1 MLRNTSLR
9 FKVLLLPAVAA
20 LAFAVVF
27 SVTSS
32 ATRRNE
38 SLLAGIEQGQQAAR
52 SLSRDLEVT
61 LLGVS
66 TAIRRA
72 VPDDD
77 SGPLDAAI
85 TSLERLSLKLQD
97 AASAGSLVSDTATL
111 AEPLGAYLEAAR
123 ELAALIRSGA
133 RGREVQSRYEQAV
146 QKGSDLQ
153 LALFEL
159 RSQQIVSAVQY
170 ARAAQARARD
180 TITSALLLAV
190 LMLAAVSAVVI
201 RGITR
206 PLADVMHVVDA
217 VTRGNLAVAIA
228 PTSSD
233 EVGQL
238 LRGMARLTAE
248 LKRVLG
254 AVDATAAS
262 LSSAAAE
269 VASTTKTLSQGIG
282 EQASSV
288 QQTSASLEQM
298 NASILKNAEH
308 SRRLEQMARKGE
320 RDGEES
326 GRAVQ
331 ETVTAMRS
339 IADRISIIEEIS
351 HQTNMLALNAAI
363 EAARAGEQGRGF
375 AVVAAEVRKLA
386 ERSQDAAREISQ
398 VASSSV
404 QMAERSGQLLTAL
417 VPSIQQTAE
426 LMQEVSVASQEQ
438 SEGVGQINAAMGQV
452 DAVALRNATAIEQLS
467 ETAESLSV
475 FAEQV
480 KRLMDFF
487 NVEQTPAGAAHETQ
501 PPESQT
507 PPTKR
512 AARKPRARA
521 GGEWKPFAGKPDAAD
536 PPDPSGDPG

>member
-9 FKVLLLPAVAA
+9 FKILILPAVAA
-20 LAFAVVF
+20 LAFMVILAVA
-27 SVTSS
+27 SS
-32 ATRRNE
+32 ATRRNDG
-38 SLLAGIEQGQQAAR
+38 LLAGIERGQQAAR
-52 SLSRDLEVT
+52 ALSRDVELT
-61 LLGVS
+61 LASVS
-66 TAIRRA
+66 SAIRRA

-77 SGPLDAAI
+77 SRPLEEAI
-85 TSLERLSLKLQD
+85 ASLERLSSKLQESAD
-97 AASAGSLVSDTATL
+97 AGEVATDPSSTL
-111 AEPLGAYLEAAR
+111 AAPLAAYLDAAR
-123 ELAALIRSGA
+123 ELAALMRSGA
-133 RGREVQSRYEQAV
+133 RGRDVQVRYEQVA
-146 QKGSDLQ
+146 QKGSELQ

-159 RSQQIVSAVQY
+159 RSQQIVAAVQY
-170 ARAAQARARD
+170 ARHSQESARD
-180 TITSALLLAV
+180 TITGALLIGFL
-190 LMLAAVSAVVI
+190 LLAAVSAIVI
-201 RGITR
+201 RGITH
-206 PLADVMHVVDA
+206 PLADVMRVVDA
-217 VTRGNLAVAIA
+217 VTRGNLAIQIT

-238 LRGMARLTAE
+238 LRAMASLTAE

-262 LSSAAAE
+262 LSSAASE

-404 QMAERSGQLLTAL
+404 QMAERSGQLLAAL

-438 SEGVGQINAAMGQV
+438 SEGVGQINAAMSQV

-487 NVEQTPAGAAHETQ
+487 CVEHAPAASAKPPAA
-501 PPESQT
+501 PPAEA
-507 PPTKR
+507 PRR
-512 AARKPRARA
+512 ARRERPRAGR
-521 GGEWKPFAGKPDAAD
+521 EWKPFIRKPE
-536 PPDPSGDPG
+536 PPPSASSPPGDSA

>member
-1 MLRNTSLR
+1 MLRNLGLR
-9 FKVLLLPAVAA
+9 FKVLILPAVAA
-20 LAFAVVF
+20 LAFAVVLG
-27 SVTSS
+27 VTFAATRHNERLLVGIETGQVAVRELGRELESTLARVAAILRRALPDESAASIESAVEGLENLAARLQQAVEEGTLAADESS
-32 ATRRNE
+32 AL
-38 SLLAGIEQGQQAAR
+38 SAPIAAY
-52 SLSRDLEVT
+52 RD
-61 LLGVS
+61 
-66 TAIRRA
+66 
-72 VPDDD
+72 
-77 SGPLDAAI
+77 
-85 TSLERLSLKLQD
+85 
-97 AASAGSLVSDTATL
+97 
-111 AEPLGAYLEAAR
+111 AAR
-123 ELAALIRSGA
+123 ELAGA
-133 RGREVQSRYEQAV
+133 MRGGVRGRDLAARYDV
-146 QKGSDLQ
+146 VSQKAAELQ

-159 RSQQIVSAVQY
+159 RSRHIVSAVEA
-170 ARAAQARARD
+170 ARRAQTHARD
-180 TITSALLLAV
+180 AIATALLVSLAALAIVSALV
-190 LMLAAVSAVVI
+190 M
-201 RGITR
+201 RGITTR
-206 PLADVMHVVDA
+206 LAEVMRVVDA
-217 VTRGNLAVAIA
+217 VTGGNLAVQIA
-228 PTSSD
+228 PTSGD

-262 LSSAAAE
+262 LSSAASE
-269 VASTTKTLSQGIG
+269 VASSTKTLSQGIG

-288 QQTSASLEQM
+288 QETSASLEQM

-308 SRRLEQMARKGE
+308 SRRLEQMARKGG

-331 ETVTAMRS
+331 ETVAAMRS

-375 AVVAAEVRKLA
+375 AVVASEVRKLA

-404 QMAERSGQLLTAL
+404 QMAERSGQLLAAL

-452 DAVALRNATAIEQLS
+452 DAVALRNATAIEELS

-487 NVEQTPAGAAHETQ
+487 CVD
-501 PPESQT
+501 
-507 PPTKR
+507 PTEV
-512 AARKPRARA
+512 AARGESRTEAESPRASGRSARKTRTPRA
-521 GGEWKPFAGKPDAAD
+521 EWKPFAPKPDDPDAAAG
-536 PPDPSGDPG
+536 GDPD

>member
-9 FKVLLLPAVAA
+9 VKVLLLPAVAA
-20 LAFAVVF
+20 IGFAVTLGVL
-27 SVTSS
+27 SD

-38 SLLAGIEQGQQAAR
+38 GLLASVEQGQQAAR
-52 SLSRDLEVT
+52 ALSRDVQLT
-61 LLGVS
+61 LGGVS
-66 TAIRRA
+66 AAIRQA
-72 VPDDD
+72 VPNDD
-77 SGPLDAAI
+77 SRGLDAAI
-85 TSLERLSLKLQD
+85 TSLESLSDKLEQSAEGGLLADPSSSLGTALK
-97 AASAGSLVSDTATL
+97 S
-111 AEPLGAYLEAAR
+111 Y
-123 ELAALIRSGA
+123 LAAAQALATQLRSGA
-133 RGREVQSRYEQAV
+133 RGRELQGRYDEAT
-146 QKGSDLQ
+146 QKGSELQ

-159 RSQQIVSAVQY
+159 RSQQIVAAMQY
-170 ARAAQARARD
+170 ARRGREQARNTVAV
-180 TITSALLLAV
+180 ALLVSFALLV
-190 LMLAAVSAVVI
+190 AVSAVVV
-201 RGITR
+201 RGITG
-206 PLADVMHVVDA
+206 PLADVMRVVDA
-217 VTRGNLAVAIA
+217 VTRGNLAVPITATA
-228 PTSSD
+228 DD
-233 EVGQL
+233 EIGQL
-238 LRGMARLTAE
+238 LRGIARLTQE

-262 LSSAAAE
+262 LSSAASE

-331 ETVTAMRS
+331 ETVAAMRS

-404 QMAERSGQLLTAL
+404 QMAERSGQLLAAL

-487 NVEQTPAGAAHETQ
+487 TVQAPSAAAAAPTESAPPPA
-501 PPESQT
+501 PP
-507 PPTKR
+507 R
-512 AARKPRARA
+512 RRARA
-521 GGEWKPFAGKPDAAD
+521 RSGGEWKPFARTPDAAG
-536 PPDPSGDPG
+536 PSGSSGDPG

>member
-9 FKVLLLPAVAA
+9 FKVLLLPAVAV
-20 LAFAVVF
+20 LAFAVILGVM
-27 SVTSS
+27 SNTM
-32 ATRRNE
+32 RRTE
-38 SLLAGIEQGQQAAR
+38 ALLAGIEQGQQAAR
-52 SLSRDLEVT
+52 ALSRDLQVT
-61 LLGVS
+61 LGSVS
-66 TAIRRA
+66 AAIRRA
-72 VPDDD
+72 VPEDD
-77 SGPLDAAI
+77 SRTLEAGIA
-85 TSLERLSLKLQD
+85 SLERLSAKLAETGSAETLD
-97 AASAGSLVSDTATL
+97 AADPSSSLAD
-111 AEPLGAYLEAAR
+111 PLQAYLDAAR
-123 ELAALIRSGA
+123 ELAAQLRAGV
-133 RGREVQSRYEQAV
+133 RGRELQARYDEATQT
-146 QKGSDLQ
+146 GSELQ

-159 RSQQIVSAVQY
+159 RSQQIVATVQY
-170 ARAAQARARD
+170 ARAAQQSARN
-180 TITSALLLAV
+180 TIASALLIAFLLIASV
-190 LMLAAVSAVVI
+190 CTVVI
-201 RGITR
+201 RALTR
-206 PLADVMHVVDA
+206 PLADVLRVVDA
-217 VTRGNLAVAIA
+217 VTRGNLAVEIA
-228 PTSSD
+228 PTSND
-233 EVGQL
+233 EVGEL

-262 LSSAAAE
+262 LSSAASE
-269 VASTTKTLSQGIG
+269 VAATTKTLSQGIG

-320 RDGEES
+320 RDGDES

-331 ETVTAMRS
+331 ETVAAMRS

-404 QMAERSGQLLTAL
+404 QMAERSGQLLSAL

-452 DAVALRNATAIEQLS
+452 DAVALRNATAIEELS

-487 NVEQTPAGAAHETQ
+487 CTEHAPAGAATPGGTQ
-501 PPESQT
+501 PP
-507 PPTKR
+507 PAPRR
-512 AARKPRARA
+512 AARKERTRSA
-521 GGEWKPFAGKPDAAD
+521 GEWKPFARKPDAAG
-536 PPDPSGDPG
+536 PPSASGDSG

>member
-9 FKVLLLPAVAA
+9 FKVLVLPAVAVA
-20 LAFAVVF
+20 AFAVILGVM
-27 SVTSS
+27 SS
-32 ATRRNE
+32 TMRRNE
-38 SLLAGIEQGQQAAR
+38 GLLASIEQGQQAAR
-52 SLSRDLEVT
+52 ALSRDLQTT
-61 LLGVS
+61 LAGVS

-77 SGPLDAAI
+77 SSALDAAI
-85 TSLERLSLKLQD
+85 GSLERLSSRLAEIG
-97 AASAGSLVSDTATL
+97 AAGPQAADPSSSL
-111 AEPLGAYLEAAR
+111 AEPLQAYLEAAR
-123 ELAALIRSGA
+123 ALAAQLRSGV
-133 RGREVQSRYEQAV
+133 RGRELQARYDEAL
-146 QKGSDLQ
+146 QKGSELQ

-159 RSQQIVSAVQY
+159 RSQQIVATVQY
-170 ARAAQARARD
+170 ARDAQGHARN
-180 TITSALLLAV
+180 TVGSALLIAFLVIAT
-190 LMLAAVSAVVI
+190 VSTVVI
-201 RGITR
+201 RGMTR
-206 PLADVMHVVDA
+206 ALADVLRVVDA
-217 VTRGNLAVAIA
+217 VTRGNLAVEIA
-228 PTSSD
+228 PTTND
-233 EVGQL
+233 EIGEL
-238 LRGMARLTAE
+238 LRSMARLTGE

-269 VASTTKTLSQGIG
+269 VAATTKTLSQGIG

-288 QQTSASLEQM
+288 QETSASLEQM

-331 ETVTAMRS
+331 ETVAAMRS

-438 SEGVGQINAAMGQV
+438 SEGVGQINAAMSQV

-487 NVEQTPAGAAHETQ
+487 CVEHAPAAAATPGEDA
-501 PPESQT
+501 PP
-507 PPTKR
+507 
-512 AARKPRARA
+512 ARRQRA
-521 GGEWKPFAGKPDAAD
+521 GRKERSRTSGEWKPFAHKPDAAG
-536 PPDPSGDPG
+536 PPSSSADSG

>member
-1 MLRNTSLR
+1 
-9 FKVLLLPAVAA
+9 
-20 LAFAVVF
+20 
-27 SVTSS
+27 
-32 ATRRNE
+32 
-38 SLLAGIEQGQQAAR
+38 
-52 SLSRDLEVT
+52 
-61 LLGVS
+61 
-66 TAIRRA
+66 
-72 VPDDD
+72 
-77 SGPLDAAI
+77 
-85 TSLERLSLKLQD
+85 
-97 AASAGSLVSDTATL
+97 
-111 AEPLGAYLEAAR
+111 
-123 ELAALIRSGA
+123 
-133 RGREVQSRYEQAV
+133 
-146 QKGSDLQ
+146 
-153 LALFEL
+153 
-159 RSQQIVSAVQY
+159 
-170 ARAAQARARD
+170 
-180 TITSALLLAV
+180 
-190 LMLAAVSAVVI
+190 
-201 RGITR
+201 
-206 PLADVMHVVDA
+206 
-217 VTRGNLAVAIA
+217 
-228 PTSSD
+228 
-233 EVGQL
+233 
-238 LRGMARLTAE
+238 
-248 LKRVLG
+248 
-254 AVDATAAS
+254 
-262 LSSAAAE
+262 
-269 VASTTKTLSQGIG
+269 
-282 EQASSV
+282 
-288 QQTSASLEQM
+288 M

-487 NVEQTPAGAAHETQ
+487 TVEHGATPAVG
-501 PPESQT
+501 PESQPPAT
-507 PPTKR
+507 PRR
-512 AARKPRARA
+512 APRRDRARA
-521 GGEWKPFAGKPDAAD
+521 SGEWKPFSRKPDAA
-536 PPDPSGDPG
+536 PPPGPAGDPT